1 MRLIQLLLRPV
12 YYLLYHHFAW
22 SYDLV
27 AGLVS
32 LGHWRDWVL
41 SILPRLRGRV
51 LEIGF
56 GPGHLQLA
64 MQQAGLR
71 ACGLDESRFMADQ
84 AARRIR
90 RAGQPVRLV
99 RGYAQYTPFPAGSFD
114 TLVATFPAE
123 YIFDLG
129 SLEEFHRLLRPGG
142 HLIVLLSAW
151 FEGGSGLE
159 RVASW
164 LSRRSGAAGLPGRF
178 LPAWEERIAGLGFA
192 VRHEV
197 VTQGAGRLLVLTAVK
212 ARPHWRR

>member
-1 MRLIQLLLRPV
+1 MRLILLLLRPV
-12 YYLLYHHFAW
+12 FYLLYHHFAW

-32 LGHWRDWVL
+32 LGHWRAWVL
-41 SILPRLRGRV
+41 SMLPRLRGRV

-71 ACGLDESRFMADQ
+71 CCGLDESRFMARL

-90 RAGQPVRLV
+90 KAGHVPHLV
-99 RGYAQYTPFPAGSFD
+99 RGYAQETPFPTGSFD

-123 YIFDLG
+123 YIFETR
-129 SLEEFHRLLRPGG
+129 SLEEFRRLLRPGG
-142 HLIVLLSAW
+142 HLLILLTAW

-159 RVASW
+159 KAASW
-164 LSRRSGAAGLPGRF
+164 LSRRTWAAGLADRV
-178 LPAWEERIAGLGFA
+178 LPTWEAVIASLGFK
-192 VRHEV
+192 VGHETV
-197 VTQGAGRLLVLTAVK
+197 VYGAGRLLVLTAVK
-212 ARPHWRR
+212 TPPRRRR